1 MNDVEEGKVWDNG
14 AVLVDDYE
22 TPFLYIDGG
31 RKGCRF
37 ANCRF
42 EGPNLIHPNKS
53 AYRTLFMNSIGVIKE
68 AKGTEVCMRHSIERH
83 FLSALDRRPLEINE
97 DISLI

>member
-14 AVLVDDYE
+14 AVVVDDYD
-22 TPFLYIDGG
+22 T
-31 RKGCRF
+31 GCRF

-53 AYRTLFMNSIGVIKE
+53 A
-68 AKGTEVCMRHSIERH
+68 
-83 FLSALDRRPLEINE
+83 
-97 DISLI
+97 

>member
-14 AVLVDDYE
+14 AVVVDDYD

-42 EGPNLIHPNKS
+42 EGPNLVHPNKS
-53 AYRTLFMNSIGVIKE
+53 A
-68 AKGTEVCMRHSIERH
+68 
-83 FLSALDRRPLEINE
+83 
-97 DISLI
+97 